1 MKIYKIFNEK
11 IIMRWGVLAGI
22 FYFFL
27 YLYSIG
33 DISPESSSEKIDFF
47 ILNTWKKQIL
57 KSKGVFIWEGI
68 GAFSLGDL
76 YMILSPLN
84 ITLGTVLSILV
95 ALNVVIALYGR
106 KYPGSCPLNANK
118 GILGIFTGLLG
129 GFACCVP
136 TFIIILGPAFSG
148 LTIFFIRLRIFL
160 IPLTFIILLWGAL
173 WGLRRIN

>member
-1 MKIYKIFNEK
+1 
-11 IIMRWGVLAGI
+11 MRWGVLAGI

-27 YLYSIG
+27 YLYSIE
-33 DISPESSSEKIDFF
+33 DISPKSPSEKIDFF
-47 ILNTWKKQIL
+47 ILHTWKKQIL

-68 GAFSLGDL
+68 GAFSLGEF
-76 YMILSPLN
+76 YIALSPLN
-84 ITLGTVLSILV
+84 IALGVILSLLVGLNIAIL
-95 ALNVVIALYGR
+95 LYGR
-106 KYPGSCPLNANK
+106 KYPGSCPLNVNK

-148 LTIFFIRLRIFL
+148 LTIFFIRLRVFL
-160 IPLTFIILLWGAL
+160 IPLTLILLLWGAL